1 VNEDELKI
9 VNVLVLGGAILVA
22 FVVLLILP

>member
-9 VNVLVLGGAILVA
+9 VNVLILGGAILVA
-22 FVVLLILP
+22 FVVLLVLP